1 MILPDLF
8 FAVDPQAVPAMGED
22 SDLPVLIERIGCLGR
37 LPEHLLWE
45 AAKSMTLDRS
55 SSPGRRFARLAEA
68 GAMLEAAV
76 LLVGLQPCRSVAS
89 IAIRGRRWI
98 CVIGRR
104 PPTGR
109 GSVRSYR
116 AIHIDPAAAVLMALL
131 SSHLDSPR
139 TDGVANAAAPE
150 MQREFEHHDI

>member
-1 MILPDLF
+1 MIFPDLF
-8 FAVDPQAVPAMGED
+8 CAVDPQAVSAMGED
-22 SDLPVLIERIGCLGR
+22 SDLSVLIERIGCLGR

-45 AAKSMTLDRS
+45 AAKAMTLDRS
-55 SSPGRRFARLAEA
+55 SPAGRRFARLAEA

-76 LLVGLQPCRSVAS
+76 LLVGLQPCRSVTS
-89 IAIRGRRWI
+89 IAMRGRRWI
-98 CVIGRR
+98 CVISRH

-109 GSVRSYR
+109 GTVRSYQ
-116 AIHIDPAAAVLMALL
+116 AIHVDPAAAALMALL

-139 TDGVANAAAPE
+139 ATGVANAAAPE